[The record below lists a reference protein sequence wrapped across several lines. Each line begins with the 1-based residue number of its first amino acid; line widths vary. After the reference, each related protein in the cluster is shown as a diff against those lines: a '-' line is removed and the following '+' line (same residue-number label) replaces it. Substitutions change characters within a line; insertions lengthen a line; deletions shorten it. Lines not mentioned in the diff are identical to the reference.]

1 LQVRVLPAEPDGKEN
16 KTLENSELGGRVK
29 IGENKFM
36 RIDFDKLTKGALIF
50 SLLLVA
56 SSVFYY
62 YVIFLPQKEETRLEQ
77 QRQEQLAKEEQ
88 ERQALEREQKEYV
101 AKRKSECY
109 DIYLQ
114 EKKNWSNVKDFS
126 YSEVRDVCLVKY
138 KSDKPAK
145 SEEECG
151 KMIEN
156 MSEIKS
162 DTLRDMILDDYF
174 NCLEN
179 WFSKEF

>member
-1 LQVRVLPAEPDGKEN
+1 MK
-16 KTLENSELGGRVK
+16 
-29 IGENKFM
+29 
-36 RIDFDKLTKGALIF
+36 IDFDKLTKGVLVF

-56 SSVFYY
+56 FSFFYY

-88 ERQALEREQKEYV
+88 ERQALEQEHKEYV
-101 AKRKSECY
+101 AKRKGECY

-114 EKKNWSNVKDFS
+114 EKENWNNVKDFS

-138 KSDKPAK
+138 ESNEPAK
-145 SEEECG
+145 TEEECEE
-151 KMIEN
+151 MIKN
-156 MSEIKS
+156 ISEIKS
-162 DTLRDMILDDYF
+162 DNLRSMIWNNYF